1 MSRSTA
7 YRLLG
12 RYRAQGWDGLRDRPP
27 IARHHPRRLSVEA
40 EMQIVELRRRTGWG
54 PRSLSAALGRP
65 ASTIWRVLKRYDC
78 SRAARQPRPPA
89 NRYEY
94 AAVGELIHLDI
105 KRLGRFWHVGKRVL
119 ADGVHRSEGAG
130 WSYAHVAVDDHS
142 RLGHVQLRGSEGVND
157 CLAFTATVITDY
169 AGRGTPIKR
178 ILTDNGNCY
187 RSRAFAA
194 LLRDHDIRHIPYPPL
209 HAPHQR
215 QSRSIH
221 PHPATRIGL
230 RLHLPHQHPQSQSP
244 PRLATQV
251 QQPPT
256 TRRHRR
262 PPPTQPRPKRSEVL
276 HLGGRWHATA
286 HRPVQLRRGLV
297 RVPV

>member
-1 MSRSTA
+1 MMQGRPSLRLRRSYSARCRVVRLMLSGLSPQAASRACGMSRSTA

-105 KRLGRFWHVGKRVL
+105 SGW
-119 ADGVHRSEGAG
+119 ADSGTSASASWPMACTAAKAPAG
-130 WSYAHVAVDDHS
+130 HTHTSLWMTTHDSATSSCADPKAS
-142 RLGHVQLRGSEGVND
+142 T
-157 CLAFTATVITDY
+157 TAS
-169 AGRGTPIKR
+169 
-178 ILTDNGNCY
+178 
-187 RSRAFAA
+187 RSR
-194 LLRDHDIRHIPYPPL
+194 P
-209 HAPHQR
+209 
-215 QSRSIH
+215 RS
-221 PHPATRIGL
+221 
-230 RLHLPHQHPQSQSP
+230 S
-244 PRLATQV
+244 
-251 QQPPT
+251 PT
-256 TRRHRR
+256 T
-262 PPPTQPRPKRSEVL
+262 PGE
-276 HLGGRWHATA
+276 A
-286 HRPVQLRRGLV
+286 HPSNGS
-297 RVPV
+297 